1 MARMKGGARLMQMS
15 KRKSKPK
22 GFSFFK
28 RKSKTAPRSVTA
40 SHPSGKTMVPGGQG
54 SRLMQG
60 MGPAGLAPMAGAGQ
74 SGAATSRGGGGIL
87 KNFTKS
93 LQSMFNRGVQKAGRV
108 MGDASRLGRQAGQI
122 QRIEGELQG
131 IAGRID
137 QMTRAKEQFDSGV
150 DELSDAIVKNHI
162 ESVGL
167 DAMMQEIR
175 ANQEAQKEMARYREM
190 ARNEPVPT
198 RSDFDTLNAIRSADQ
213 KYERFEYGEDALAR
227 FDELMESGK
236 SLPDYIEVNTG
247 DGYRVIDVAREI
259 PEFAPF
265 TKSSRMEIQR
275 RDIQRGIKAL
285 GMP

>member
-15 KRKSKPK
+15 KRKSTPK
-22 GFSFFK
+22 AMAA
-28 RKSKTAPRSVTA
+28 KSSQPTFR
-40 SHPSGKTMVPGGQG
+40 TMVPGGQG

-74 SGAATSRGGGGIL
+74 SGGGSSRGGGGIL

-93 LQSMFNRGVQKAGRV
+93 LQGMFNRGVQKAGRV

-167 DAMMQEIR
+167 DAMMQEMR
-175 ANQEAQKEMARYREM
+175 ANQEAQKEMSRYKEM

-198 RSDFDTLNAIRSADQ
+198 GPDFDTLNAIRSADQ

-227 FDELMESGK
+227 FDELMNSGK

-265 TKSSRMEIQR
+265 TNSSRTEVQR